1 MESNQIMPFL
11 KQKRGV
17 IILSGILVA
26 ALSFLFL
33 VVSQKNFKVGT
44 DLLVVQNQSGAQ
56 DFYSLSKSAEY
67 IGKILSEAVY
77 SELFID
83 EVVKTEKVN
92 SEFLPFNKK
101 DRIDEWKKIVKV
113 SNNPQLGILEIVT
126 FGNEQKETLA
136 ISEAISQ
143 VLTTKNNLFRG
154 EGQNIDVRV
163 LSGPILEKNPSF
175 SDITLIMIGG
185 FLVGILV
192 GIFWIIYGPKK
203 STDKFILYTGKGEGI
218 SGKFD
223 HLPEPNEYEE
233 SLKYLDRR

>member
-1 MESNQIMPFL
+1 MQSGQILPL
-11 KQKRGV
+11 IKRKLGAIVLTGV
-17 IILSGILVA
+17 LVA
-26 ALSFLFL
+26 ALLFLFL

-83 EVVKTEKVN
+83 EVIKTEKVG
-92 SEFLPFNKK
+92 SEFLPFDKK
-101 DRIDEWKKIVKV
+101 DRMDEWKKTVKV
-113 SNNPQLGILEIVT
+113 NNNPQLGIMEIET
-126 FGNEQKETLA
+126 LGNDQKETLA

-154 EGQNIDVRV
+154 EGQNIDVRI
-163 LSGPILEKNPSF
+163 LSGPILEKNPSL
-175 SDITLIMIGG
+175 SDIIFIMVGG
-185 FLVGILV
+185 FLAGMIL

-203 STDKFILYTGKGEGI
+203 NNDRFVLYTGKSKSV
-218 SGKFD
+218 SGRFNHITD
-223 HLPEPNEYEE
+223 PNEYAE
-233 SLKYLDRR
+233 SLRYLDRQ

>member
-1 MESNQIMPFL
+1 MPFL
-11 KQKRGV
+11 KQKKGT
-17 IILSGILVA
+17 IILSGVLVA

-44 DLLVVQNQSGAQ
+44 DFLVVQNQSGAQ

-83 EVVKTEKVN
+83 EMVKTEKVS
-92 SEFLPFNKK
+92 SEFLPFDKK
-101 DRIDEWKKIVKV
+101 DRMDEWKKIVKV
-113 SNNPQLGILEIVT
+113 NNNPQLGILEVET
-126 FGNEQKETLA
+126 FGNNQKETLA

-154 EGQNIDVRV
+154 EGQNIDVRI

-185 FLVGILV
+185 FLAGILV
-192 GIFWIIYGPKK
+192 SIFWIIYIPKK
-203 STDKFILYTGKGEGI
+203 NTDKFVLYTGKEKSVFGSFSHI
-218 SGKFD
+218 
-223 HLPEPNEYEE
+223 PEPNEYAE
-233 SLKYLDRR
+233 SLKYLDK

>member
-1 MESNQIMPFL
+1 MQSEQILPL
-11 KQKRGV
+11 IKRKLGA
-17 IILSGILVA
+17 IMLTGILIA

-44 DLLVVQNQSGAQ
+44 DFLIVQNQSGAQ

-67 IGKILSEAVY
+67 IGRILSEAVY
-77 SELFID
+77 SDTFID

-101 DRIDEWKKIVKV
+101 DRLDQWKKMVKV
-113 SNNPQLGILEIVT
+113 NNDPQLGILKVET
-126 FGNEQKETLA
+126 FGNNQKETLA

-154 EGQNIDVRV
+154 DGQNIDVRI

-175 SDITLIMIGG
+175 SDIALVMIGG
-185 FLVGILV
+185 FIAGILLS
-192 GIFWIIYGPKK
+192 IFWIIYFPKK
-203 STDKFILYTGKGEGI
+203 NADKFVLYTGKEQSV
-218 SGKFD
+218 SGRFHHYPPD
-223 HLPEPNEYEE
+223 EYED
-233 SLKYLDRR
+233 SLKYLDRQ

>member
-1 MESNQIMPFL
+1 M
-11 KQKRGV
+11 GV
-17 IILSGILVA
+17 LVA

-44 DLLVVQNQSGAQ
+44 EFLIVQNQSGAQ

-67 IGKILSEAVY
+67 IGKILNEAVY

-101 DRIDEWKKIVKV
+101 DRMDDWKKIVKV
-113 SNNPQLGILEIVT
+113 NNNPQLGILEVDT
-126 FGNEQKETLA
+126 FGNDQKETLA

-154 EGQNIDVRV
+154 EGQNIDVRI
-163 LSGPILEKNPSF
+163 LSGPILENNPSF
-175 SDITLIMIGG
+175 SDITLVMIAG
-185 FLVGILV
+185 FLAGVV
-192 GIFWIIYGPKK
+192 MSIFWIIYVPKK
-203 STDKFILYTGKGEGI
+203 NTDKFVLYTGKEENI
-218 SGKFD
+218 SGRFN
-223 HLPEPNEYEE
+223 HIPEPNEYEE